1 MKFKNFESVEK
12 LIDIAI
18 NEDFANGDPS
28 TEVSIG
34 QSSVSDFILIL
45 KEPGVLSGIDLAE
58 FVFKKFDPRINFDSL
73 VEDKYSEPRVFAKI
87 NGPTRSILTAERTVL
102 NFIQRMSGVA
112 TTVYEY
118 KKLIQDLDVDIT
130 DTRKTIPGWRILDK
144 YSVLVGG
151 GSNHRIDL
159 GEMIMI
165 KDNHLNTGN
174 LEEIVNRSKSNFP
187 KLKIE
192 VEVENEKQLD
202 EVLFLPIDRIMLDNW
217 DPEKA
222 SKAVKKIRSKN
233 KDLLIEISG
242 GINKETIR
250 NYALC
255 LPDIISLGSVTHSAR
270 ALDIS
275 LELL

>member
-1 MKFKNFESVEK
+1 MKFKNFESIEK